1 MKVVIE
7 FYRTRDADNAHALVG
22 RETVEVDD
30 LDGAMAAARLL
41 ARTLDMPQHPDS
53 MMITDA
59 NGKMH
64 YSGIIGS
71 EAVKEGRQ

>member
-1 MKVVIE
+1 
-7 FYRTRDADNAHALVG
+7 
-22 RETVEVDD
+22 
-30 LDGAMAAARLL
+30 MAAARLL

-64 YSGIIGS
+64 YSGIVGS
-71 EAVKEGRQ
+71 EAVNEGSLWRPSRNRWSAAHDPGFAQPKPQLR